1 MKYPVTIDGFDGQMI
16 EVQSA
21 GMLSGPKLMVNG
33 VEAPKG
39 PKRGQFTLTRSDG
52 SEAIASWKAGLGSL
66 GGIPQLSIDGQVIDV
81 VEPVP
86 WYAMVW
92 SALPLVLIAL
102 GGAIGAVVGLI
113 AFTSNMRLFRGEQS
127 TAVKFA
133 LTAVIT
139 AVAFGAY
146 FVVALL
152 LAMMFG

>member
-39 PKRGQFTLTRSDG
+39 PKRGQYTLKRSDG
-52 SEAIASWKAGLGSL
+52 TEAVASWKAGLGSL
-66 GGIPQLSIDGQVIDV
+66 GGMPQLSVDGQVVDV
-81 VEPVP
+81 VEPIP

-102 GGAIGAVVGLI
+102 GGALGAVMGLI
-113 AFTSNMRLFRGEQS
+113 AFTSNLRLFRGEQS

-133 LTAVIT
+133 LSGAIT
-139 AVAFGAY
+139 AAAFVVY
-146 FVVALL
+146 FVVAFLF
-152 LAMMFG
+152 AMMLG